1 MHGKLSENTGCLR
14 PITRQLLAGIAFN
27 DNTVGIEIVFAVAHA
42 APCQTDT
49 CHRERLT
56 SHRNSIGIKTVGTL
70 FVVSIKLG
78 GDV

>member
-1 MHGKLSENTGCLR
+1 MYLFIDTTLRSYRWINSKNDCSMHGKLSENTGCLR

-49 CHRERLT
+49 A
-56 SHRNSIGIKTVGTL
+56 
-70 FVVSIKLG
+70 
-78 GDV
+78 